1 MNEDEDLERSE
12 STGDEALYQ
21 EELKKEAEDEDGTY
35 SVLFNNPKNR
45 FYIRNS
51 FFAIAIQEIV

>member
-21 EELKKEAEDEDGTY
+21 EELKKEAEDDDGTY
-35 SVLFNNPKNR
+35 SVSFNIPKNR
-45 FYIRNS
+45 FTFVIL
-51 FFAIAIQEIV
+51 FLG